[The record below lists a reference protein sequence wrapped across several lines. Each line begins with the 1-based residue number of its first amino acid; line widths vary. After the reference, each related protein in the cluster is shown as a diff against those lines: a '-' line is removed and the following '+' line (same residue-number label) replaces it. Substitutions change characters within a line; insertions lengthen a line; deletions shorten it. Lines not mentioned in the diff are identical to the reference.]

1 MSQSVVVGENSDLVI
16 RGVRFHV
23 QTEDWGH
30 DARVFVSRIFKDGT
44 VLKTYKISYDKVSDV
59 ADPEVRRR
67 AIVRMHQLIVERAQ
81 SELVSRL

>member
-1 MSQSVVVGENSDLVI
+1 MSQTVVVGENSDLVI

-23 QTEDWGH
+23 QTEDWGQ

-44 VLKTYKISYDKVSDV
+44 VLKTYKISYDKVNDV
-59 ADPEVRRR
+59 SDPEVRRR

-81 SELVSRL
+81 SELVSR